1 MYINIILYSHE
12 SFPAK
17 VFPMPSWHVYLRR
30 KRIYEKKYSSIFQE
44 VQSILPPF
52 LFFGVKVA
60 GLSTA
65 LPHPGTHPGG
75 YWLELPLSSVTA
87 MCKRKNPRTLR
98 FEKVLNIPAENPE
111 T

>member
-1 MYINIILYSHE
+1 MKE
-12 SFPAK
+12 
-17 VFPMPSWHVYLRR
+17 VFFH
-30 KRIYEKKYSSIFQE
+30 FQE

-75 YWLELPLSSVTA
+75 YWLELPSVQ
-87 MCKRKNPRTLR
+87 
-98 FEKVLNIPAENPE
+98 
-111 T
+111 